1 MKIYPRLL
9 FNTLPLIFVG
19 LVLVGS
25 ITYYLSHNAMNN
37 LAEKWLATKLAD
49 ATGIATENLMVLS
62 KYGLDGI
69 EANIV
74 KAQSHA
80 GEAISMIP
88 VGGKGYL
95 WIVNS
100 KGVVVVHP
108 DPARIGKN
116 VSGAAWFEQMI
127 SRFSGK
133 TSHMGEHET
142 MLAVYKYFGPWD
154 WYIMASAPPSELYG
168 EANRMRTYVL
178 GAGLA
183 ALILMAVVSM
193 ILARRLTAPLN
204 MLAKEA
210 ERIGSGDHGVVAT
223 LDRNDEIG
231 TLSAA
236 FNSMTRQLSRRI
248 SQEQLISDISGQ
260 FIYLSAAEKID
271 QAIIEALEK
280 IGKYT
285 TADRSYVGEFSMED
299 HLVANT
305 HEWCREG
312 VEPQTDNII
321 GLSLKSM
328 PWLIQRLE
336 EEGFILT
343 NRIDELPVEA
353 APEKKIWQSRGLQS
367 VLRVP
372 MTYGGQLRGFVGI
385 ESGREQ
391 AWSQQEIA
399 ILKRAAELF
408 YNTLER
414 QWYQEKLAAEKEQ
427 LSVTLQSI
435 GDGVITTDVDGN
447 VVLINLVAEKLTGW
461 SNQDAAG
468 HPIEDVFTIIN
479 EKSHRKRP
487 NPITRA
493 IATGNPT
500 EVVSP
505 SLLRSKDGQER
516 LISSSVAPISNTS
529 GKVIGDVLVFRD
541 ITDKHRMEEEML
553 KVEKLESIGVLA
565 GGIAHDFNNI
575 LTAII
580 GNIALTKQYA
590 SKDSRTLE
598 KLTEIEKA
606 SFRAKN
612 LTQQLLTF
620 SKGGTPIKKAIALDE
635 LFYDAAM
642 FALGGSKVGME
653 FKAADGL
660 WQVKADEG
668 QISQVVNN
676 LVLNAV
682 QAMPAGGVIH
692 VDMDNE
698 TLSSLSPLPLPAGR
712 YVKIDLQDYGSGIP
726 KENLGRIFDPF
737 YTTKKAGSGLGLA
750 TSYSIIEKHGG
761 YITVDSRPG
770 SGTLFTLYFPSS
782 DEEIT
787 NIAAP
792 TQKINQATGRIL
804 VMDDEDII
812 RAVVG
817 DILTASGYGVAFAK
831 DGTEMLD
838 LYMQSKNNGNT
849 FDAVIM
855 DLTIPGGMGGKE
867 AIGRLL
873 EADPQAKAIVSSG
886 YSTDPVMANF
896 SDYGFSAA
904 VSKPF
909 QIEELYQ
916 TLNDVIKS
924 NPPSK

>member
-19 LVLVGS
+19 LILVGS
-25 ITYYLSHNAMNN
+25 ITYYLSHNAMSN

-49 ATGIATENLMVLS
+49 ATGIASENLMVLS

-80 GEAISMIP
+80 GKAINMIP

-95 WIVNS
+95 WVVNS
-100 KGVVVVHP
+100 KGVVVVHT
-108 DPARIGKN
+108 DPTRIGKN
-116 VSGAAWFEQMI
+116 VNGAAWFEQMI

-133 TSHMGEHET
+133 TFHRGEHET
-142 MLAVYKYFGPWD
+142 MLAVYKYFAPWD

-168 EANRMRTYVL
+168 EAHRMRIYVL
-178 GAGLA
+178 IAGLA
-183 ALILMAVVSM
+183 ALILMAVISM
-193 ILARRLTAPLN
+193 ILARRLTAPLD

-210 ERIGSGDHGVVAT
+210 ERIGSGDHRVVAT
-223 LDRNDEIG
+223 LDRKDEIG

-285 TADRSYVGEFSMED
+285 AADRSYMGEFSMED
-299 HLVANT
+299 HRVANT

-321 GLSLKSM
+321 GLSLKRM

-336 EEGFILT
+336 EEGFILM
-343 NRIDELPVEA
+343 NRIDELPAEA
-353 APEKKIWQSRGLQS
+353 ASEKKIWKSRGLQS
-367 VLRVP
+367 VVRVP

-399 ILKRAAELF
+399 LLKQAAELF

-447 VVLINLVAEKLTGW
+447 VLLINLVAEKLTGW

-468 HPIEDVFTIIN
+468 HPIEDVFTILN
-479 EKSHRKRP
+479 EKSHRKFP

-500 EVVSP
+500 EVVSS

-516 LISSSVAPISNTS
+516 LISSSVAPISNRS

-541 ITDKHRMEEEML
+541 ITDKRRMEEEML

-575 LTAII
+575 LTAIV
-580 GNIALTKQYA
+580 GNIAMTKQYA

-620 SKGGTPIKKAIALDE
+620 SKGGTPIKKVIALDE

-653 FKAADGL
+653 FKAPDGL
-660 WQVKADEG
+660 WHAEADEG

-682 QAMPAGGVIH
+682 QAMPAGGVIRAG
-692 VDMDNE
+692 MENE

-737 YTTKKAGSGLGLA
+737 FTTKKSGSGLGLA

-770 SGTLFTLYFPSS
+770 SGTLFTLYFPAS

-787 NIAAP
+787 NIPAP
-792 TQKINQATGRIL
+792 AQKIITTTGRIL
-804 VMDDEDII
+804 VMDDEEII

-831 DGTEMLD
+831 DGAEMLD
-838 LYMQSKNNGNT
+838 LYMQSKNNGST

-916 TLNDVIKS
+916 TLNDVIIS
-924 NPPSK
+924 NPSSK